1 MIKISNISTPLFR
14 KFLKKAGC
22 NKIRMSG
29 GHEVWSRDDLDRPI
43 VIQSSKKIVPEFI
56 ILNNLRTLKMD
67 KKTFLEII
75 NDL

>member
-56 ILNNLRTLKMD
+56 Y
-67 KKTFLEII
+67 
-75 NDL
+75 